1 MKMSYFSTPNLRSV
15 ARLVA
20 LVGGLAA
27 TSLWAAEST
36 QTLSLQPLPFTG
48 GGFALVADD
57 VDRDGRIDLIV
68 TNRSA
73 GTVQVLYQTA
83 PRQFKAGPASKVLGF
98 HANELT
104 RLPGDAP
111 RYVLSAEGQ
120 NALKVLE
127 PDGEG
132 GMREAARRGQGAPFT
147 STVFSWPEWG
157 ETSLAVAPYMTEA
170 LTLLRDFQ
178 PETAQ
183 VAAEWFLGVPGHSVP
198 GQVTAVDL
206 NGDGV
211 VELLYTTRRSGT
223 VWRIDHPKDGAD
235 PEPVEL
241 WKAPVGAPRHLVVA
255 DLNDNGAPDILLPL
269 ESERRIATLLN
280 DGQGNFAPGPELP
293 VPSTSW
299 GPARLAIAKDRDGS
313 WLLVADTEQS
323 LMFYRIEKG
332 RPERYQAI
340 EWPMPASL
348 NQLRLLDV
356 DGDGELDVV
365 VVMSRVEESVGI
377 VYGPLWKTLA
387 RERDVAESPLVAA
400 AAKGE
405 IKIFDDPERVLAHVG
420 EHPITVADVRQFVM
434 ESGMGQDLQSPAGR
448 SKILRMMIEEL
459 LLKQA
464 VARDLELSGLPS
476 FEEYTAGLKRL
487 QDQHFPL
494 PPPPDD
500 ETVLR
505 GYYEAN
511 KEAYGIPEMVRLV
524 QIQFRFDRDQ
534 AGGPTARQ
542 RAEQALRRLEAGE
555 DFATV
560 AAALTENPR
569 ASATGPDR
577 KFVARNVEPWLRD
590 ALRDLSPGQRTGIVE
605 SPVGYE
611 ILLIADWRAPIIAE
625 FDVVSAKV
633 AGQWRA
639 EQQQQARARY
649 LKKLAGQLGVTVQ
662 EKELESAN
670 PAID

>member
-1 MKMSYFSTPNLRSV
+1 MKTSHFSTRNRCAVVS
-15 ARLVA
+15 LVV
-20 LVGGLAA
+20 LFGGLAA
-27 TSLWAAEST
+27 TPSWATEPA

-57 VDRDGRIDLIV
+57 VDQDGRIDLVV

-73 GTVQVLYQTA
+73 ATVQVLYQKT
-83 PRQFKAGPASKVLGF
+83 PRQFEAGPASKVLGF

-120 NALKVLE
+120 HTLKVLE

-132 GMREAARRGQGAPFT
+132 GMREAAQRRQGAPFT
-147 STVFSWPEWG
+147 STVFSWPGWG
-157 ETSLAVAPYMTEA
+157 EISLAVAPYMTEA

-183 VAAEWFLGVPGHSVP
+183 AEAEFFLGVPGHSVP

-206 NGDGV
+206 NGDGI

-223 VWRIDHPKDGAD
+223 VWRIDHPKDDVD

-280 DGQGNFAPGPELP
+280 DGQGNFTPGPELP

-299 GPARLAIAKDRDGS
+299 GPARLAIAEDRDGS

-332 RPERYQAI
+332 HPERYQTI

-365 VVMSRVEESVGI
+365 VVMSRVKDSVGI

-387 RERDVAESPLVAA
+387 RERDVAESALAA
-400 AAKGE
+400 AAARGE
-405 IKIFDDPERVLAHVG
+405 IKIFDDPERVLAQVG

-464 VARDLELSGLPS
+464 VARDLGLSELPS
-476 FEEYTAGLKRL
+476 FEEYSAGLKRL
-487 QDQHFPL
+487 QEQHFPM
-494 PPPPDD
+494 PPPPDED
-500 ETVLR
+500 VVR
-505 GYYEAN
+505 DYYEAN
-511 KEAYGIPEMVRLV
+511 QETYGIPEMVRLV

-534 AGGPTARQ
+534 AGRPTARQ
-542 RAEQALRRLEAGE
+542 RAEQALQRLEAGE
-555 DFATV
+555 DFAMI

-569 ASATGPDR
+569 AATMGPDR
-577 KFVARNVEPWLRD
+577 GFVARNVESWLRD

-611 ILLIADWRAPIIAE
+611 ILLITDWRAPIIAE
-625 FDVVSAKV
+625 FDAVSAKV
-633 AGQWRA
+633 AGQWRV
-639 EQQQQARARY
+639 EQQQQARDRY
-649 LKKLAGQLGVTVQ
+649 LKKLAGQFGVTVQ